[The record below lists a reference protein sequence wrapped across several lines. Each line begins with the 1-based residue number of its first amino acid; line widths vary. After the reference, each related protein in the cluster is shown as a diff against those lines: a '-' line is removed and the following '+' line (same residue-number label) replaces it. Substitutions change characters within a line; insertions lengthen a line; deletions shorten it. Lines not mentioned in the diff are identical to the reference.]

1 MTKTTVQRKKSIY
14 INGALEKVYDECN
27 NGSRNRKFSGRVTD
41 IVERYDIL
49 MALTEIPELT
59 PEQKMIL
66 GEAILGGFMDRNKI
80 RYLPDAIADT
90 DLDGCLALAKI
101 VKDLDYTQRIKLI
114 ESINI

>member
-1 MTKTTVQRKKSIY
+1 MTKTTAQRKKSIY
-14 INGALEKVYDECN
+14 INGALEKFYDECS
-27 NGSRNRKFSGRVTD
+27 NGMRNRTFSGRVMD
-41 IVERYDIL
+41 IAERYDVL
-49 MALTEIPELT
+49 MGLTEIPELT